1 MSPPTSQFA
10 STPHGRIR
18 FSEAGAGPPLLM
30 IHSSP
35 NSHRDFAAVTP
46 LLTDRYRVIAPD
58 TLGFGESDEIPPSVT
73 METLADSMAALLD
86 SAGIAKAHV
95 YGFHTGNKIAAAL
108 AEGHSGRV
116 DRLILAGMTHSLIDD
131 KVARDAAI
139 APFAEKFF
147 ASPPP
152 PDPAAARLWRSSAPI
167 YRANFAF
174 DFGAA
179 VRKIAA
185 PTLLLE
191 FASHAEDHF
200 GHQAPALA
208 AQMKNGTAIVLMD
221 VGARVHAERPDRIAA
236 LVRGFVG

>member
-152 PDPAAARLWRSSAPI
+152 QIRRRPGSGEVRRRSI
-167 YRANFAF
+167 
-174 DFGAA
+174 
-179 VRKIAA
+179 A
-185 PTLLLE
+185 PTSHSTSARP
-191 FASHAEDHF
+191 FAKLPHLPCCWNSR
-200 GHQAPALA
+200 
-208 AQMKNGTAIVLMD
+208 
-221 VGARVHAERPDRIAA
+221 ARPKIISDIRHRPWR
-236 LVRGFVG
+236 RR